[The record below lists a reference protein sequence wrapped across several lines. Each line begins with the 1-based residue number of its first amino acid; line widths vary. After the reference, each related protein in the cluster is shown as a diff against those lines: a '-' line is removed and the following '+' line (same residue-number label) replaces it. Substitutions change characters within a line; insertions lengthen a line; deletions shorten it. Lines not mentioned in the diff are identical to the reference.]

1 MSANKKHRVNEV
13 LLSAYACDPCEG
25 SESGAGWSL
34 LQAIAEIADS
44 VTVVT
49 RVGNAPTLEAEAS
62 RLPCEISI
70 VRVPTPFDGKPFTYR
85 RYLSWLLAASKVVKK
100 RSATA
105 EIFHHATF
113 ASDWMFPP
121 VLFGLARKTR
131 FVWGPAGGNTYP
143 PFSLLRGLKVAFLAK
158 ETLRLLSTKS
168 IRFVVRFFLRG
179 RVNVFIALNK
189 DSGRS
194 APAGASV
201 LYHSNCVLPYDEYT
215 RPRTKQVQ
223 KTVLFVGRLIDLKGL
238 FLVQAAFEELGTDWR
253 LELLGDGPL
262 RKELEGWASQFDN
275 RVLLHGKVDHSAIM
289 EHMARANVLLFP
301 GLHDTAPWAS
311 AEAAAAGLP
320 VVCLD
325 LGGVAQ
331 MAGENAV
338 VVSVEPVGDLG
349 WRLAQAVETASR
361 LDVQPQRTWT
371 MEKMVALLDQAYSS
385 SSDPVRSR

>member
-1 MSANKKHRVNEV
+1 
-13 LLSAYACDPCEG
+13 
-25 SESGAGWSL
+25 
-34 LQAIAEIADS
+34 
-44 VTVVT
+44 
-49 RVGNAPTLEAEAS
+49 LEAEAS
-62 RLPCEISI
+62 LLPCEVSI
-70 VRVPTPFDGKPFTYR
+70 VRVPTPFDGKSFTYR
-85 RYLSWLLAASKVVKK
+85 RYLSWLLAASTVVRK

-143 PFSLLRGLKVAFLAK
+143 PFSLLRGLKLAFVAK

-168 IRFVVRFFLRG
+168 IRFLVRTVLCG
-179 RVNVFIALNK
+179 RVDVFIALNK

-194 APAGASV
+194 APVGASV
-201 LYHSNCVLPYDEYT
+201 LYHSNCVLPYDEYPHPQA
-215 RPRTKQVQ
+215 RQVQ

-238 FLVQAAFEELGTDWR
+238 FLVQAAFEELGADWR
-253 LELLGDGPL
+253 LEILGDGPL
-262 RKELEGWASQFDN
+262 RKELESWATGFGD

-289 EHMARANVLLFP
+289 EHMAQANVLLFP

-338 VVSVEPVGDLG
+338 VVAVEPVTDLG
-349 WRLAQAVETASR
+349 RRLARAVESASH
-361 LDVQPQRTWT
+361 LDVQPQKTWT

-385 SSDPVRSR
+385 STDPVRSH